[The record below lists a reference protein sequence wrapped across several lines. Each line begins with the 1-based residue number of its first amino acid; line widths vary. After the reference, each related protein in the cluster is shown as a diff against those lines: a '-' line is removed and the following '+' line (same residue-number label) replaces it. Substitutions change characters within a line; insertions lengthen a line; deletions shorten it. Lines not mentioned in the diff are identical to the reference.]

1 MVIAPRDQS
10 MLNTRIV
17 IDGEEIDRAKE
28 IKYLGVVIDE
38 KLKFKTH
45 IDNVIKKF
53 AKKYGIMC
61 RLNNDL
67 NTYSKI
73 LLYKSII
80 SPHLDFCSSIL
91 FLANDTQLTRLQRL
105 QNKVMR
111 LILKCSRFT
120 SSTLMLDILQWL
132 SVKQR
137 IIFLTMVFIFK
148 IVNGLLP
155 RYLCDRIERGSD
167 IHRYNTRNANEVRTP
182 YFLFGASQNSLFYKG
197 ITFFNSM
204 PRHIKSARTIAEF
217 KKLCCSH
224 VKIMY

>member
-17 IDGEEIDRAKE
+17 IDGEKIDRAKE

-148 IVNGLLP
+148 IVNGLSP

-167 IHRYNTRNANEVRTP
+167 IHRYNTRNVNEVRTP
-182 YFLFGASQNSLFYKG
+182 YFLFGVSQNFIVL
-197 ITFFNSM
+197 
-204 PRHIKSARTIAEF
+204 
-217 KKLCCSH
+217 
-224 VKIMY
+224 